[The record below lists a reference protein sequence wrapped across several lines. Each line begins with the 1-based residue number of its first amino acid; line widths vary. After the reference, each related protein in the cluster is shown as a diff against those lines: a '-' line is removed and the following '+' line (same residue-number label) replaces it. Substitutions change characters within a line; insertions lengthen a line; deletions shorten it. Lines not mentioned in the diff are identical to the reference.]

1 MKRALLIA
9 GVLGLTAT
17 ATGKEMIDPFINPI
31 LTKEQILIENKDKE
45 TLKEIPKEINLFKP
59 KIDVPF
65 SKLSIQGVIKKD
77 GKRYLVLLDPE
88 TGETFILT
96 EGDPISPNEK
106 IAKITNGSIT
116 VFKYRKFKGK
126 LIKEE
131 IKLNVDTE
139 GLNND

>member
-1 MKRALLIA
+1 
-9 GVLGLTAT
+9 LTAT

-59 KIDVPF
+59 KIDVSF
-65 SKLSIQGVIKKD
+65 SKLNIQGVIKKD
-77 GKRYLVLLDPE
+77 GKHYLVLLDPE

-106 IAKITNGSIT
+106 IVKITNGSIT
-116 VFKYRKFKGK
+116 VFKYRKYKGK
-126 LIKEE
+126 LIKEK

-139 GLNND
+139 DLNND